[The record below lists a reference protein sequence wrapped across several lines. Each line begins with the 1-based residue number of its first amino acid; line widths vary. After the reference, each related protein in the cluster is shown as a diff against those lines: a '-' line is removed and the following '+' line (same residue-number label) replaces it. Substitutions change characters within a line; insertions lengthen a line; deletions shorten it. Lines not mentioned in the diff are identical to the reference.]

1 MKGSIKSAYA
11 STRSKQEKRD
21 MGDCLRRNRNDEQ
34 ANKYFGEKIRKRNV
48 EEQYLQM
55 MEEYP
60 ESMGRVL
67 TLYIYDDVNGHHV
80 HVSHPIL

>member
-1 MKGSIKSAYA
+1 MKGLIKSAYA
-11 STRSKQEKRD
+11 STISKQEKLD
-21 MGDCLRRNRNDEQ
+21 MEDRLRRNPNDKE
-34 ANKYFGEKIRKRNV
+34 ASKYFSDKIRKSNV

-67 TLYIYDDVNGHHV
+67 MLYIYAEVNGHHV
-80 HVSHPIL
+80 HVSQPIL

>member
-1 MKGSIKSAYA
+1 MKVSTKLAYA
-11 STRSKQEKRD
+11 STILKQEKLD
-21 MGDCLRRNRNDEQ
+21 MQDRLQHNPNEEE
-34 ANKYFGEKIRKRNV
+34 AHKYFGDKIRKMNV

-67 TLYIYDDVNGHHV
+67 MLYIYAEVNGHHV
-80 HVSHPIL
+80 HVSQPIL

>member
-11 STRSKQEKRD
+11 STMSKQEKRD
-21 MGDCLRRNRNDEQ
+21 MEDRLRRNPSDEE
-34 ANKYFGEKIRKRNV
+34 ANKYFGDKIRKRNV

-67 TLYIYDDVNGHHV
+67 MLYIDAEVNGHHV
-80 HVSHPIL
+80 HVSQPIL

>member
-1 MKGSIKSAYA
+1 MKGSIKSVYA
-11 STRSKQEKRD
+11 STMSKQENRD
-21 MGDCLRRNRNDEQ
+21 TEDRLQRNPNDEE
-34 ANKYFGEKIRKRNV
+34 ANKYFGDKIRKINV

-67 TLYIYDDVNGHHV
+67 MLYIYAEVNGHHV
-80 HVSHPIL
+80 HVSQPIL